1 MGGTAAVL
9 TNRRMM
15 NIRNDVQILQG
26 KLPHAPVDTL
36 VRFARGIRALG
47 AYRHLLNNEGMV
59 TFKLAEEII
68 FLPRPSLSQ
77 LEDWLPQLPSAKN
90 PKLHLFRDPFDEQ
103 TLKDP
108 RFRAFKIAF
117 NWGVGYNI
125 IQIADG
131 CWSNCLMCAS
141 PSSKKS
147 VTFMPF
153 PMVLLLAMQLSGNK
167 SKGEM
172 TFYDGG
178 DILQWRDMNFDADYG
193 DLAAQLKRMGIPLT
207 SPMTHGFWPGD
218 EYAEEAAVKY
228 ALSGEPIGLSL
239 HVMHKEIFPTPDATP
254 NEQWLQKWAERYAH
268 FININGLKP
277 EVCLLGV
284 HPGSKISANPYF
296 GWEYISEFY
305 TTRVL
310 PLIGAELQAEYRSI
324 GKPMNPFLMQ
334 LLKRKK
340 KTKVELGSFHPEG
353 RAFDTP
359 YFPKERS
366 ESPEGIFHS
375 IWGLGNEGAIT
386 LKVGTD
392 GTASA
397 VMRPRW
403 VEVPMNARPVPSRTV
418 GELFPAPLSPEFRD
432 FLRKLF
438 FEVCYPHGFYDD
450 TIDLW
455 TNIFPE
461 YDFRK
466 IQEMFARAGK
476 PPLLSDNNCRSFHQQ
491 LKHLPVVSSK
501 LYYKFHISDLRGGDG
516 LLKEGGPFSRYLHSL
531 YTPTKGA
538 IHNQLVEREANPLSR
553 ANGERQKM
561 FLMSFEEGKKAIER
575 LEASS
580 ELLEAIKNKNCT
592 IAQLEAAYE
601 ILKDLPLL
609 SPTFYLNVLELQ
621 TVTTLGFRARLPLP
635 AGRQVWCGP

>member
-1 MGGTAAVL
+1 MGGTAAVFS
-9 TNRRMM
+9 NRRMM
-15 NIRNDVQILQG
+15 HIRDAVQVLQG

-36 VRFARGIRALG
+36 VRFARGVRALG
-47 AYRHLLNNEGMV
+47 AYRHLLNNKGMV

-77 LEDWLPQLPSAKN
+77 MEDWLPQLPSAKD
-90 PKLHLFRDPFDEQ
+90 PKLNLFNPPFSKE

-108 RFRAFKIAF
+108 RFRDFKKAFS
-117 NWGVGYNI
+117 WGYGKQI

-131 CWSNCLMCAS
+131 CWNNCLMCAAS
-141 PSSKKS
+141 AGNNNLK
-147 VTFMPF
+147 FMPF
-153 PMVLLLAMQLSGNK
+153 PMVLLLAKQLLDRRSGARPELYEG
-167 SKGEM
+167 SDVM
-172 TFYDGG
+172 
-178 DILQWRDMNFDADYG
+178 QWRDVEFDADYG
-193 DLAAQLKRMGIPLT
+193 DLVTQLKEMGIPLAG
-207 SPMTHGFWPGD
+207 PMTTGFWPGD

-228 ALSGEPIGLSL
+228 ALSGEPIGLSV
-239 HVMHKEIFPTPDATP
+239 HVLHKEIFPTPDSTP

-284 HPGSKISANPYF
+284 HPESKISANPYF

-305 TTRVL
+305 TKRIL
-310 PLIGAELQAEYRSI
+310 PLIGPELQAEYRSI
-324 GKPMNPFLMQ
+324 GIPMNPLLMQ
-334 LLKRKK
+334 VLNRKK

-359 YFPKERS
+359 YFPKKRS
-366 ESPEGIFHS
+366 ESPDGIYHS

-397 VMRPRW
+397 LMRPRW
-403 VEVPMNARPVPSRTV
+403 VEMPMNPQPVPSQTV
-418 GELFPAPLSPEFRD
+418 GELFPAPRSPEFKD

-438 FEVCYPHGFYDD
+438 FEACYPHGFFDD

-455 TNIFPE
+455 ANIFPK

-466 IQEMFARAGK
+466 IQGMFARAGK
-476 PPLLSDNNCRSFHQQ
+476 PPLLSDKNCRSFHQH

-501 LYYKFHISDLRGGDG
+501 LYYKFHISDLSGGDTS
-516 LLKEGGPFSRYLHSL
+516 LKEGGPFSRYLYSL
-531 YTPTKGA
+531 YTPTRGA
-538 IHNQLVEREANPLSR
+538 IHNQPVEREANPLSG
-553 ANGERQKM
+553 ANGESQKM

-575 LEASS
+575 LEESAD
-580 ELLEAIKNKNCT
+580 LLEAIKNKNCT
-592 IAQLEAAYE
+592 EAQLEEAYK
-601 ILKDLPLL
+601 ILKDLSLL

-621 TVTTLGFRARLPLP
+621 TVTTLGFRARL
-635 AGRQVWCGP
+635 